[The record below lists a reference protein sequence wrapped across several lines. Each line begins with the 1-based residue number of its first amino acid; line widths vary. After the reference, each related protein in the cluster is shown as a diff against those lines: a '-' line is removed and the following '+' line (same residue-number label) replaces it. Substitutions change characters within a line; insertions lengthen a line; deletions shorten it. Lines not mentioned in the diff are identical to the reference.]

1 MYYPLHPFIVHFPIG
16 FLVAALI
23 LQTVH
28 LLRPNW
34 ICRIVGLWLTGLS
47 SVALLFASIT
57 GQAEYKKALNKD
69 NSMEVMTMLDQHQLI
84 GNIIT
89 WATIVFF
96 IVWLYLYFKKMEDRR
111 IDKIAQIILF
121 VIVAAV
127 FLTARIGGK
136 LVWEY
141 GVGIKSVSYTHL
153 TLPTI
158 GCV

>member
-47 SVALLFASIT
+47 SVELLFASIT

-141 GVGIKSVSYTHL
+141 GVGIK
-153 TLPTI
+153 
-158 GCV
+158 

>member
-34 ICRIVGLWLTGLS
+34 TCRIVGLWLTGLS

-141 GVGIKSVSYTHL
+141 GVGIK
-153 TLPTI
+153 
-158 GCV
+158 

>member
-69 NSMEVMTMLDQHQLI
+69 NSMEVMTMLDQHLLI

-141 GVGIKSVSYTHL
+141 GVGIK
-153 TLPTI
+153 
-158 GCV
+158 

>member
-89 WATIVFF
+89 WATIVFC

-111 IDKIAQIILF
+111 LDKIAQIILF

-141 GVGIKSVSYTHL
+141 GVGIK
-153 TLPTI
+153 
-158 GCV
+158 

>member
-1 MYYPLHPFIVHFPIG
+1 
-16 FLVAALI
+16 
-23 LQTVH
+23 
-28 LLRPNW
+28 
-34 ICRIVGLWLTGLS
+34 
-47 SVALLFASIT
+47 
-57 GQAEYKKALNKD
+57 
-69 NSMEVMTMLDQHQLI
+69 MLDQHQLI

-141 GVGIKSVSYTHL
+141 GVGIK
-153 TLPTI
+153 
-158 GCV
+158 

>member
-89 WATIVFF
+89 WTTIVFF

-111 IDKIAQIILF
+111 IDKISQIVLL

-127 FLTARIGGK
+127 FFTARIVCK

-141 GVGIKSVSYTHL
+141 GVGIK
-153 TLPTI
+153 
-158 GCV
+158 

>member
-1 MYYPLHPFIVHFPIG
+1 
-16 FLVAALI
+16 
-23 LQTVH
+23 
-28 LLRPNW
+28 
-34 ICRIVGLWLTGLS
+34 
-47 SVALLFASIT
+47 
-57 GQAEYKKALNKD
+57 
-69 NSMEVMTMLDQHQLI
+69 MLDQHQLI

-89 WATIVFF
+89 WTTIVFF

-141 GVGIKSVSYTHL
+141 GVGIK
-153 TLPTI
+153 
-158 GCV
+158 